1 MIIYCNL
8 HAAYRY
14 VLIIVLNSSV
24 QIFKDITI
32 LYRIVYDIEILLK
45 AELNLRNNGVYRQ
58 NRIFYNA
65 ILPFKRRSITC
76 LQDRQRYE
84 IQRAS
89 YKIKHTW
96 VREHS
101 LTIEYKCRMAWLT
114 V

>member
-1 MIIYCNL
+1 MC
-8 HAAYRY
+8 AAY

-65 ILPFKRRSITC
+65 IYRSNVGQLPV
-76 LQDRQRYE
+76 
-84 IQRAS
+84 
-89 YKIKHTW
+89 YKTGRGMKFNGHRT
-96 VREHS
+96 
-101 LTIEYKCRMAWLT
+101 K
-114 V
+114 